1 VPVLV
6 DTPVWSFALR
16 RRRDSLTAAEAARVA
31 ILQTFLQAGEAV
43 IIGPVRQELLT
54 GIRDHAT
61 YLRLRDRLRAF
72 VDVGLAGEDYERAAE
87 FANTCVKAGE
97 ADSPVDYIV
106 CSAAVKL
113 NAPIFTADSDFARY
127 ARLLPISLYGNNTR

>member
-1 VPVLV
+1 MPVLV

-16 RRRDSLTAAEAARVA
+16 RRRDGLSSAESARVA
-31 ILQTFLQAGEAV
+31 VLQTLIHSGEAV
-43 IIGPVRQELLT
+43 IIGPVRQEMLT

-72 VDVGLAGEDYERAAE
+72 PDAELAAEDYERAAE
-87 FANTCVKAGE
+87 FASTCVRAGE
-97 ADSPVDYIV
+97 ADSPVDYII

-113 NAPIFTADSDFARY
+113 NAPIFTADSDFTRY
-127 ARLLPISLYGNNTR
+127 ARLLPISLYENVAC